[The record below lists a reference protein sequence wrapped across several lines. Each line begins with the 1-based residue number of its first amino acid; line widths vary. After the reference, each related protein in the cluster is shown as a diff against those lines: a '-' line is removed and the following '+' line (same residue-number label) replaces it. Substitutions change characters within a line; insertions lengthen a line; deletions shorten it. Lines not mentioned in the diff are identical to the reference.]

1 MDKYTEKFGVM
12 KLLFYI
18 PTMFLICLFFKYKT
32 LLCERIFSVI
42 QIKKEQLHGN
52 FFFHQIDTLKNGSI

>member
-18 PTMFLICLFFKYKT
+18 PTVFLICLFFTYKT
-32 LLCERIFSVI
+32 LLFERIFFYI
-42 QIKKEQLHGN
+42 TN
-52 FFFHQIDTLKNGSI
+52 